1 VLSTVASRPLGSA
14 EFAARVERLAF
25 FEVEPFVAV
34 AVSGGPDSLALS
46 ILADQWARQRGG
58 RVCALSV
65 DHGLRPESEAEI
77 RKLSQWLAARSI
89 RHEIL
94 VWRGPKPATGIQEA
108 ARSARYQLLTGWCR
122 AQGCLHLMT
131 GHHREDQVE
140 TYLLRQRAG
149 SGRDGLA
156 GMPAVRELA
165 GCRILRPLLDV
176 PKARLVATLAAAG
189 QEFITDPS
197 NRDPTFAR
205 ARLRQDTGDLDLDA
219 TLGELRKL
227 AHDRIAREY
236 GCYALL
242 AHAAA
247 LHPAG
252 FAVLDPEVLLSAPP
266 ELAER
271 ALSKLVF
278 ALGGGLYPPR
288 RRSIV
293 RLLLMLAGAGPLGH
307 ILGGYRFVGWRE
319 RVLVL
324 RELAAAAPAVRLS
337 PNDVILWD
345 QRFEVAAA
353 SAGCPLA
360 LGYLGR
366 DGVAQLH
373 QQSPGFKHLGLPA
386 FIYPVLPGFWDETSL
401 VAVPFLGYCRGEEMA
416 IPQLAFRPVNCLTHA
431 SFAVV

>member
-1 VLSTVASRPLGSA
+1 MLSTVASRPLGPA

-25 FEVEPFVAV
+25 FEIEPFVAV
-34 AVSGGPDSLALS
+34 AVSGGPDSLALG

-58 RVCALSV
+58 HVCALSV
-65 DHGLRPESEAEI
+65 DHRLRPESEAEI
-77 RKLSQWLAARSI
+77 RKLAQWLAARSI

-94 VWRGPKPATGIQEA
+94 AWHGPKPATGLQEA
-108 ARSARYQLLTGWCR
+108 ARSARYQLLTEWCR

-140 TYLLRQRAG
+140 TYLLRQSAG
-149 SGRDGLA
+149 SGLDGLA

-176 PKARLVATLAAAG
+176 PKARLVATLAAAS

-205 ARLRQDTGDLDLDA
+205 ARLRQGTTDVDLDA
-219 TLGELRKL
+219 ALGELHKL
-227 AHDRIAREY
+227 GHDRIARED
-236 GCYALL
+236 GCHALL

-266 ELAER
+266 ELAQR

-288 RRSIV
+288 RRSIA
-293 RLLLMLAGAGPLGH
+293 RLLLMLAGATPVGGV
-307 ILGGYRFVGWRE
+307 LGGYRFVAWRE

-324 RELAAAAPAVRLS
+324 RELAAAAPAVRLA

-345 QRFEVAAA
+345 QRFEASLA
-353 SAGCPLA
+353 SAGRPLA

-366 DGVAQLH
+366 DGVAELH
-373 QQSPGFKHLGLPA
+373 RQSPGFKHRGLPPL
-386 FIYPVLPGFWDETSL
+386 IYTVLPGFWDETSL
-401 VAVPFLGYCRGEEMA
+401 VAVPFLGYSREEGMA